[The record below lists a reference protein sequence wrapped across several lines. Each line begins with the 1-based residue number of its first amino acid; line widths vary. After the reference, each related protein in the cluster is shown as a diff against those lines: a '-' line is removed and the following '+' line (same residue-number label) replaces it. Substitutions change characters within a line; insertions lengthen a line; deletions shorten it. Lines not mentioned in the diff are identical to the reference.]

1 MNEDEIRSL
10 LLHAAPRE
18 QPSTAADLAE
28 LLGRGRHK
36 RKIRGYL
43 VIAGS
48 AVSTAAVAVLIVALA
63 VGRSAGG
70 AQLVPAD
77 QPAAPPM
84 TSSTTDVL
92 TPSPTTTLRTGTT
105 PNTPNTPSTPMSSG
119 RSSSTVGTTPTH
131 PAGATTTP

>member
-92 TPSPTTTLRTGTT
+92 TPSPTTTSRTGT
-105 PNTPNTPSTPMSSG
+105 TPNTPSTPMSSG